1 MRRRLRTSL
10 FFKSGPLQLLSE
22 HGWIGTWAVLS
33 HGLLIIYDSE
43 AGSGAGVQHELKRC
57 NLGDECSA
65 ITHVPVGGGEDLA
78 GDIISIVI
86 GEGDS
91 SEVVRLSAG
100 SEATGADWCNG
111 LKAQAHNLSDEE
123 D

>member
-1 MRRRLRTSL
+1 M
-10 FFKSGPLQLLSE
+10 
-22 HGWIGTWAVLS
+22 
-33 HGLLIIYDSE
+33 LIIYDSE
-43 AGSGAGVQHELKRC
+43 AGSGAGVEHELKRC
-57 NLGDECSA
+57 NLGDECST

-78 GDIISIVI
+78 GDTISIVI
-86 GEGDS
+86 GEGIS

-123 D
+123 DE